1 MAEHKIAL
9 EKRVALGKK
18 LKDLRAKGLIP
29 GVVYG
34 GGKDPIMVQSEY
46 IATEKTLRGA
56 GYHSAIDAT
65 IDGKKQLVMVKN
77 VDIDPVKR
85 VLRNIELLAI
95 SADEVVDA
103 TTPIVL
109 IGYDRSEA
117 NTKKLSLLQT
127 LEEVD
132 IEAKPADL
140 PKSLEVD
147 VSGFVDDESRI
158 TLADIVLP
166 KGVAFADRE
175 MVPGEIVVANVYD
188 SAAEAAAQAVAD
200 EVAATTEVSAAD
212 VPSDS
217 GTKVEEEKTEE

>member
-1 MAEHKIAL
+1 MAEYKIAL
-9 EKRVALGKK
+9 EKRVVSGKK
-18 LKDLRAKGLIP
+18 LKDLRAKGLVP

-34 GGKDPIMVQSEY
+34 GDKAPTMVQSEY

-85 VLRNIELLAI
+85 LLRNIEFLAI
-95 SADEVVDA
+95 SANEVVEA

-109 IGYDRSEA
+109 VGYEKSEA
-117 NTKKLSLLQT
+117 HVKKLNLLQT
-127 LEEVD
+127 LEEIE

-140 PKSLEVD
+140 PKNLEVD
-147 VSGFVDDESRI
+147 ASGLVNADSRL

-166 KGVAFADRE
+166 NGVAFADRE
-175 MVPGEIVVANVYD
+175 MDAAEIIVASVYD
-188 SAAEAAAQAVAD
+188 SAADAAAQEAADEAAA
-200 EVAATTEVSAAD
+200 EVSAAD
-212 VPSDS
+212 VPSES
-217 GTKVEEEKTEE
+217 GTKAEEAKTE